1 MNCSIMHRRI
11 VSVFFLVFLST
22 PLCALNQ
29 APVEE
34 LTIDDIDMDKLN
46 AYDNTH
52 PFRNPISAD
61 TMATG
66 LTLIKEPLWKS
77 TTHPAGRDILYL
89 IPYKISAIE
98 YGGFALNF
106 LFNMT
111 NNLKL
116 TTNDL
121 FSIESLLYPE
131 SNIFDVVA
139 SFISS
144 TTTADEIK
152 EFVPFF
158 KKITLQEYR
167 SGMLAQFGL
176 NRGPFSFQ
184 IHSSFQ
190 LAVRNLWLS
199 VADRQIL
206 TDLLRQKFGVGD
218 FNQSEGYRL
227 RFGLGDTRVKIG
239 LNTLNAPSAQIDVG
253 LETILPTSRF
263 SYSPNIQIGLAK
275 AAFTNEEDLKLM
287 LSNSVK
293 GVRDYLLDPHLGN
306 GHFGFGCYIEAKLG
320 IFHDLIQWWNHLSYD
335 VLFPD
340 DEDRIFMFRKTLTPA
355 DIDPRFVPPNENTLN
370 KYIRQYVFPSSF
382 KSKVYPGGILNFVTA
397 ANADIT
403 KRVRFALGYDFYSQQ
418 SERIKSIQSSEV
430 RIQELRVEDTEVP
443 SVYQHKIFSEIL
455 YHNPKPKSD
464 FGVGVGGDITVGSRN
479 IGEDWTFYIKVAS
492 SF

>member
-1 MNCSIMHRRI
+1 MNCSTTHRRI
-11 VSVFFLVFLST
+11 VSVFFLVFFAT

-34 LTIDDIDMDKLN
+34 LAIDDIDMDKLN

-52 PFRNPISAD
+52 PFRNPISVN

-121 FSIESLLYPE
+121 FSIESFLAPE
-131 SNIFDVVA
+131 NDIFNIIA

-184 IHSSFQ
+184 IHSSLQ
-190 LAVRNLWLS
+190 LAIRNLWLS
-199 VADRQIL
+199 VTDRQVL

-306 GHFGFGCYIEAKLG
+306 GHFGFGCYVEAKLG

-340 DEDRIFMFRKTLTPA
+340 DENRIFMFRKTLTPT

-370 KYIRQYVFPSSF
+370 QYIRQYVFPSSF
-382 KSKVYPGGILNFVTA
+382 QSKVYPGGILNFVTA
-397 ANADIT
+397 ANADFT

-418 SERIKSIQSSEV
+418 AERIKSIQSSEV
-430 RIQELRVEDTEVP
+430 KIQELRIEDTEVP